1 MSVRPRA
8 GEPARRGCCS
18 RLAQVACERGIAAV
32 KGARK
37 RRERRRL
44 REELDGENLVV
55 KRNVVSTLDGGALG
69 QVSIQSGEV
78 IEVTSVL
85 MFRPTIR
92 ERLRATRIFSLRNG
106 TALVGN
112 VQLIRGTYFPRPPLD
127 VSASTSSGTSYC
139 FDEGVER
146 GIRFLVKKGSF

>member
-1 MSVRPRA
+1 MSVRPSA
-8 GEPARRGCCS
+8 GEPPRQGCCS
-18 RLAQVACERGIAAV
+18 RLAQVACEKGIAAV
-32 KGARK
+32 KRARK

-55 KRNVVSTLDGGALG
+55 KRNVVSTLDGGPLG
-69 QVSIQSGEV
+69 QVTLQSGESV
-78 IEVTSVL
+78 SVTSIL
-85 MFRPTIR
+85 MFRPTVR

-112 VQLIRGTYFPRPPLD
+112 VQVIRGTYFPRPPLD
-127 VSASTSSGTSYC
+127 VSAATSSGVSHC

-146 GIRFLVKKGSF
+146 GIRLLAKRGVF